1 MNRCPDCRNLFVQ
14 PFTCTTCGAQK
25 LYDETVRSLHG
36 RCETLEARLAEALRV
51 LDTIDDEGDD
61 HYYGIADRARLVLRG
76 IVTMSEQ
83 NCMSVNCIAEYGWV
97 IEGGWTD
104 IDKPEYWVGSSAW
117 SGDHMRAL
125 RFARRQDAQQ
135 AADLMLAGVN
145 VRICEHEWAPARYVL
160 ICGVD
165 CHPGDANCNNYCNL
179 APQKGPMAAYPPKGP
194 DA

>member
-1 MNRCPDCRNLFVQ
+1 MSKVKRYYIGRNRDHEKVMTEITDNDKRFIKIP
-14 PFTCTTCGAQK
+14 
-25 LYDETVRSLHG
+25 
-36 RCETLEARLAEALRV
+36 
-51 LDTIDDEGDD
+51 DDEWVRATDYD
-61 HYYGIADRARLVLRG
+61 NLASARAD
-76 IVTMSEQ
+76 IFS
-83 NCMSVNCIAEYGWV
+83 WV

-104 IDKPEYWVGSSAW
+104 IYKPEYWVGSSAW

-145 VRICEHEWAPARYVL
+145 VRICEHAWNVPRRVL
-160 ICGVD
+160 VCGVH
-165 CHPGDANCNNYCNL
+165 CHPGDANCNNYCNR